1 MVKFFQSH
9 SQKHKT
15 SFLWKYFVTSHGKGL
30 VDGIG
35 GKAKALVVWAKVMS
49 TGDDKIIVQSSNNFS
64 KVAEQLIN

>member
-35 GKAKALVVWAKVMS
+35 GKAKALVWAKVMS